1 MNERVCLVTGGSS
14 GIGKETV
21 RILSSRGFRVYE
33 FSRSDAAGSGLATH
47 MRVDVT
53 DEKSVTQAV
62 DKIVN
67 EHGRIDLVINC
78 AGFGISGAVEFTES
92 AEAKKQFDVNF
103 FGMVNV
109 NRAVIRHMRER
120 RSGRIVNIS
129 SLAAVIPI
137 PFQAFYSASKAA
149 MNSYTCALA
158 NELKAFNISVCAI
171 QPGDIATSFT
181 RNREKSPVGDDV
193 YSGIIGKSVGRMEQD
208 ERHGM
213 SVRTAARLI
222 ADIALKKTGKPLY
235 AIHLHSSET
244 PARFPGEFRRRA
256 PLHEQPVGIPQ
267 TAQPR
272 RLARTLQSEF
282 SFLAYDGGHIRRV
295 KKTTCGAN

>member
-1 MNERVCLVTGGSS
+1 MNERICLVTGGSS

-67 EHGRIDLVINC
+67 EHGRIDLIING
-78 AGFGISGAVEFTES
+78 AGFGISCAVEFTES
-92 AEAKKQFDVNF
+92 KKEKKQFDVNF

-193 YSGIIGKSVGRMEQD
+193 YSGIIGKSVGRMERD
-208 ERHGM
+208 ERNGM
-213 SVRTAARLI
+213 PVQTAARLI
-222 ADIALKKTGKPLY
+222 ADIALKKTVKPLY
-235 AIHLHSSET
+235 AIGFANKAICILQRLLPVSLVN
-244 PARFPGEFRRRA
+244 FVVGRRYMNS
-256 PLHEQPVGIPQ
+256 P
-267 TAQPR
+267 
-272 RLARTLQSEF
+272 
-282 SFLAYDGGHIRRV
+282 
-295 KKTTCGAN
+295 

>member
-1 MNERVCLVTGGSS
+1 MNERICLVTGGSS

-21 RILSSRGFRVYE
+21 RVLSSRGCRVYE
-33 FSRSDAAGSGLATH
+33 FSRSDAADPEFATH
-47 MRVDVT
+47 MKVDVT
-53 DEKSVTQAV
+53 DEESVTQAV
-62 DKIVN
+62 DRIVN

-92 AEAKKQFDVNF
+92 ADAKRQFDVNF

-109 NRAVIRHMRER
+109 NKAVIRHMRER

-181 RNREKSPVGDDV
+181 RNRVKSPVGDDV
-193 YSGIIGKSVGRMEQD
+193 YAGIIGKSVGRMEQD

-222 ADIALKKTGKPLY
+222 ADIALKKTVKPLY
-235 AIHLHSSET
+235 AIGFANNAICILQ
-244 PARFPGEFRRRA
+244 RI
-256 PLHEQPVGIPQ
+256 LPVSLVNYLVG
-267 TAQPR
+267 R
-272 RLARTLQSEF
+272 H
-282 SFLAYDGGHIRRV
+282 YM
-295 KKTTCGAN
+295 ANRQE